1 MKRIL
6 PAVVLAAGFSRRM
19 GRCKLTLT
27 LDGEPLVRRAVRAAL
42 EAGLAPVFVT
52 MRPDASPEL
61 RAAVSGFDE
70 RVEIVPAP
78 DARLG
83 QSESLKAGIR
93 RLLSRFSPGSDPE
106 SSAFQEKRPEGN
118 RFPASGRGRSEPE
131 RPEPYGQACGGPG
144 SSPEAAPGT
153 DAPLPASAVP
163 AVPGAMILLGD
174 QPLVGAELVRAL
186 ADFFLEE
193 PERAAAPACGGVRG
207 NPVVLPAGAFAAVLR
222 LDGDTGARSILAAF
236 GLRLLPTNDTAALTD
251 VDTWEAYESLS
262 RAKTS

>member
-6 PAVVLAAGFSRRM
+6 PAIVLAAGFSRRM

-118 RFPASGRGRSEPE
+118 RFPASGRGRSESE
-131 RPEPYGQACGGPG
+131 RPEPCGQACGGPG
-144 SSPEAAPGT
+144 CPRRR
-153 DAPLPASAVP
+153 L
-163 AVPGAMILLGD
+163 
-174 QPLVGAELVRAL
+174 
-186 ADFFLEE
+186 
-193 PERAAAPACGGVRG
+193 PERTLRFPHLPSPPFPAP
-207 NPVVLPAGAFAAVLR
+207 
-222 LDGDTGARSILAAF
+222 
-236 GLRLLPTNDTAALTD
+236 
-251 VDTWEAYESLS
+251 
-262 RAKTS
+262 